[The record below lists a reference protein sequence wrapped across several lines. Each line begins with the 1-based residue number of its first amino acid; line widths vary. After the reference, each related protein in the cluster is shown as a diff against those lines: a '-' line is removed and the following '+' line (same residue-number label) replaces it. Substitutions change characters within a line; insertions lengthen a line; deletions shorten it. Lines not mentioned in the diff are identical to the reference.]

1 MEILTIKEAAKLLN
15 LSYNTVY
22 ARRLEWGF
30 FRVPGVRGWRIYRA
44 DLDRQV
50 KKANNAHRKGVR
62 VGDKHN
68 KEYLC
73 RSAKTSTASG
83 KLTLQRKPASV
94 FDRVVAR
101 LTNALRKSCTT
112 N

>member
-50 KKANNAHRKGVR
+50 KKANNAHRKGVYVDPQKQVR
-62 VGDKHN
+62 HLAN
-68 KEYLC
+68 
-73 RSAKTSTASG
+73 
-83 KLTLQRKPASV
+83 
-94 FDRVVAR
+94 
-101 LTNALRKSCTT
+101 
-112 N
+112 